1 MYTNAGMKIYRRCH
15 IITLFT
21 FGDRAPKLCEMF
33 VYKHTET
40 IEYVK
45 KKSTFK
51 EKRQTSGVENS
62 RIHRIMNAKLLVLFL
77 YEHEHIVKL

>member
-1 MYTNAGMKIYRRCH
+1 MEIEP
-15 IITLFT
+15 
-21 FGDRAPKLCEMF
+21 PKLCEML
-33 VYKHTET
+33 T

-77 YEHEHIVKL
+77 YEPEHIVKL